1 MTDGIQVKFDEK
13 LKGYIVSMPDFI
25 SLGAIEEW
33 KDRFDNDFK
42 SIPTGQDVMLLI
54 DSNQHQFESIQC
66 LKSLREFF
74 ANNSVIQTNNV
85 KVAFVQPA
93 NFVEPQIKSE
103 REAYFESF
111 EEAYEWLREC
121 RA

>member
-1 MTDGIQVKFDEK
+1 MTGRIQVKFDEK

-25 SLGAIEEW
+25 SLSAIEEW
-33 KDRFDNDFK
+33 KDRFDIDLI
-42 SIPTGQDVMLLI
+42 SIPSDQQARLLI
-54 DSNQHQFESIQC
+54 DTNQHQFESIQC

-74 ANNSVIQTNNV
+74 ANNSVIQSNGV

-93 NFVEPQIKSE
+93 NFVEPQIRSE

-111 EEAYEWLREC
+111 EEAYKWLRE
-121 RA
+121 

>member
-1 MTDGIQVKFDEK
+1 MADSIQVKFDEK

-33 KDRFDNDFK
+33 KARFENNLK
-42 SIPTGQDVMLLI
+42 SIPAGQKAMLLI
-54 DSNQHQFESIQC
+54 DTNQHQFESIQC

-74 ANNSVIQTNNV
+74 DNNSVIQSNDV
-85 KVAFVQPA
+85 KVAFVQPV

-103 REAYFESF
+103 REAYFESL
-111 EEAYEWLREC
+111 EEAYKWLMG
-121 RA
+121 